1 VPEQIFCSI
10 MQRRLVFYNLD

>member
-1 VPEQIFCSI
+1 